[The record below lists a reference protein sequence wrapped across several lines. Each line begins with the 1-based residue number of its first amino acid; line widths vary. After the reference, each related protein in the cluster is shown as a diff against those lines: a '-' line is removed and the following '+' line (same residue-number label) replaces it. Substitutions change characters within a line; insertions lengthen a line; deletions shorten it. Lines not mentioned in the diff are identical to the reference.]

1 MVIHSRPGKQS
12 LFPAAEPFAEVYA
25 ALRILPLDGSKTSL
39 FGRKTMWHSSQN
51 SEITMEN
58 KETKLEKYF
67 WNVFNC
73 SKPETV
79 IIPFVPDSQH

>member
-12 LFPAAEPFAEVYA
+12 LFPAAEAFAEVYA

-51 SEITMEN
+51 SE
-58 KETKLEKYF
+58 LEKYF
-67 WNVFNC
+67 WMFLTALNQ
-73 SKPETV
+73 KL
-79 IIPFVPDSQH
+79 